1 MKTVCLYSAQLHF
14 TGGIESVVRDLY
26 ALLPANGIRV
36 VAACEYGRPAWI
48 RDEDFLCLDGL
59 SPAERLSRWDDAVA
73 RWQPDCV
80 VIQHTIDDR
89 ICADVAHLRERGV
102 RCAKMMHSPFDE
114 ALLEPECER
123 DWAATGRQARLC
135 GTVFTVSR
143 ADAQWWTA
151 LGFPAIKIQNPI
163 RVPARTAKT
172 AVVARD
178 PSAPLNV
185 LWVGRA
191 STRKQPAAAVEAVA
205 RAAAK
210 GANLRLTMIG
220 GGAKCWKDCRR
231 LAKRLGVADR
241 VTCLP
246 SRPNIDDLWSAAD
259 VHLFTS
265 TTESFGLVL
274 AEAKASGVPTVMFDL
289 PTSDLAQAKGGVV
302 AVPPGDLDGMVDALV
317 RLAADR
323 ALCAKLGEEARAS
336 LAGFDAAHVVADW
349 RAALRALETG
359 EGFAVASDDA
369 RLFARQIAFGWKHY
383 CDRNLWLMEMEG
395 DANRFC
401 FSFRP
406 LASLLRRAV
415 TLAQAF
421 KAWRRRMAVWFAV

>member
-1 MKTVCLYSAQLHF
+1 MKTICLYSAQIHL

-36 VAACEYGRPAWI
+36 VAAVEHGRPAWI

-59 SPAERLSRWDDAVA
+59 SSAERLRRWDVAVA
-73 RWQPDCV
+73 RWRPDCV
-80 VIQHTIDDR
+80 VIQHTLDDR
-89 ICADVAHLRERGV
+89 ICADIAHLRERGV

-114 ALLEPECER
+114 ALLEPGSER
-123 DWAATGRQARLC
+123 NWEFVGHLAQLC

-143 ADAQWWTA
+143 ADAQWWAA

-163 RVPARTAKT
+163 RVPTRTAKP
-172 AVVARD
+172 AAAHD

-205 RAAAK
+205 RAAAQ

-220 GGAKCWKDCRR
+220 GGTKCWKDCRR
-231 LAKRLGVADR
+231 LAKRLGAADR
-241 VTCLP
+241 VTCLA
-246 SRPNIDDLWSAAD
+246 SRPNIDDLWAAAD

-289 PTSDLAQAKGGVV
+289 PTSDLAQARGGVV
-302 AVPPGDLDGMVDALV
+302 AVPPGDLDGLASALV
-317 RLAADR
+317 RLAGDR
-323 ALCAKLGEEARAS
+323 ALCARLGEEARAS

-349 RAALRALETG
+349 QAALRALETG
-359 EGFAVASDDA
+359 EGFAEASDDA

-383 CDRNLWLMEMEG
+383 CDRSLWLADMEG
-395 DANRFC
+395 DANRFR
-401 FSFRP
+401 FSFRG
-406 LASLLRRAV
+406 LARLLRRAV
-415 TLAQAF
+415 TLIQSL
-421 KAWRRRMAVWFAV
+421 KAWRRRMAG